1 MSKTNNWDEK
11 CNAGYHSV
19 VVLPLIHCLL
29 LLDSLQQSF
38 FRILNQRLPK
48 MEDVRTLLSTLVHDV
63 DRKIAAGEYLL
74 R

>member
-1 MSKTNNWDEK
+1 
-11 CNAGYHSV
+11 
-19 VVLPLIHCLL
+19 
-29 LLDSLQQSF
+29 
-38 FRILNQRLPK
+38 